1 MRILTPYLPNYDSPL
16 AVRNDVKVLSVL
28 SFYATGS
35 YQAAIAAGFLTCL
48 GRSTIGRYIEEV
60 TTALNHPD
68 LQRKWIKFPRT
79 AAERERVKARNE
91 REFGIPGVVGSVD
104 GTDVSITKPPDAL
117 NPQSFWTRKH
127 HYAINCQVAADCNMV
142 ILSVNASYPGSTN
155 DAFIWRH
162 APLKRRL
169 MEAFQEDQSSWLLG
183 IQKNIKYDCF
193 ILLFKRDSAYPT
205 EPWMLIPILDAPKES
220 AEAHY
225 TRMHCHARCSIERTF
240 GILKGRWRCLL
251 RDRKLHYSP
260 AKCARIIKACC
271 LLHNF
276 CRLVRIFHILY
287 LPLPY
292 FSTPTFR
299 RSILNLQSNL
309 DDDDVEFP
317 LGEEEPLYF
326 VPRAEEVA
334 AVEAAAEEGLEEEF
348 QVMEDATP
356 ARILNWGRP
365 SGSVLSTT

>member
-183 IQKNIKYDCF
+183 TA
-193 ILLFKRDSAYPT
+193 DSAYPT

-276 CRLVRIFHILY
+276 CRL
-287 LPLPY
+287 
-292 FSTPTFR
+292 
-299 RSILNLQSNL
+299 SNL